1 MPETSYL
8 VAVLAIVF
16 AIDLALRAAPFA
28 ALRTLRESALVD
40 RLALWMPVGILAI
53 LAAVTLRDSM
63 GADPGTAVV
72 ALAAVGVTAAVH
84 LWAGRRTLLS
94 VGAGT
99 LVYVLLVN
107 ADAAAAITG
116 ALPGAA

>member
-8 VAVLAIVF
+8 VAVLVIVF
-16 AIDLALRAAPFA
+16 AIDLALRAVPFA
-28 ALRTLRESALVD
+28 ALRTLRESDLVE
-40 RLALWMPVGILAI
+40 RFALWMPVGILAI
-53 LAAVTLRDSM
+53 LAASTLRGSL

-72 ALAAVGVTAAVH
+72 ALTAVAVTAVVH
-84 LWAGRRTLLS
+84 LRGGRRTLLS

-107 ADAAAAITG
+107 IDAAAAISG
-116 ALPGAA
+116 ALRGFA